1 MTTKIMKLPDVIK
14 ATGLSRSSIYS
25 FIKQNIFPQQIHLGK
40 RAVGWAE
47 GEITDWINQKM
58 ETRGVK

>member
-1 MTTKIMKLPDVIK
+1 MTLIVMLILGKFEF
-14 ATGLSRSSIYS
+14 SRPQGWIYL
-25 FIKQNIFPQQIHLGK
+25 KCNQNIFPQQIHLGK